1 MTETTTTV
9 KASPATLKAVTEF
22 FRQPGESLKGFTE
35 EWKALSDTDK
45 EQLKQGIGDGT
56 LNY

>member
-1 MTETTTTV
+1 MTETTNVAKST
-9 KASPATLKAVTEF
+9 PATLKTVTEY
-22 FRQPGESLKGFTE
+22 FRRSGETLKGFTE

-56 LNY
+56 LTY